1 MHITPEHVSFG
12 FRLCNALVIVIAEKE
27 DKNTFNTL
35 LLNLRLLEIRT
46 YIKEIYIFG
55 KWATKTCTAER
66 GFCCFRV
73 FPIRKTEVN
82 WLWSVVLLYQQNP
95 THDTK

>member
-1 MHITPEHVSFG
+1 MLMLLVWQRKVYVITE
-12 FRLCNALVIVIAEKE
+12 IE

-46 YIKEIYIFG
+46 LIKEIHIFV
-55 KWATKTCTAER
+55 KWATKKCIAER

-82 WLWSVVLLYQQNP
+82 WLWSAVLLYPQNP